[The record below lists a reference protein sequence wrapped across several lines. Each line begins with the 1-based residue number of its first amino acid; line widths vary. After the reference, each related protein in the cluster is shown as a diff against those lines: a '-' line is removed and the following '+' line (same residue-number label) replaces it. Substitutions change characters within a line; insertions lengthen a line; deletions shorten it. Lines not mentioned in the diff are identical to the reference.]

1 MPLYGLFGSHTVE
14 LCPKNNI
21 DSARKMIAIAED
33 DQTELLKQCQI
44 NEIVAQYHSAL
55 EHIFVWIFDAED
67 PHLIEEFALETGL
80 TTFNTIKIVPLKTL
94 RQGLVPRA
102 KKIHG
107 L

>member
-1 MPLYGLFGSHTVE
+1 MPLYGLFGSHSVE

-21 DSARKMIAIAED
+21 DNARKMIAIAED

-44 NEIVAQYHSAL
+44 NKIVAQYHSAL
-55 EHIFVWIFDAED
+55 EHTFVWIFDAQD
-67 PHLIEEFALETGL
+67 PHLIEEYALTTGL
-80 TTFNTIKIVPLKTL
+80 TSFNTIKIVPLKTL
-94 RQGLVPRA
+94 TEGLIPRA